1 MLALGL
7 MLVSSCSDP
16 RSAATS
22 EHNAAEADVA
32 EADADGAA
40 ALDDGLPPDAGLP
53 DPLPPEP
60 QAAASSTRPER
71 RMPRQAWLSVTL
83 LILREP
89 AARRPASPHTRRVN
103 SAALRRHPSEVIL
116 SLPPARR
123 SANATHFDQV
133 KTEKPDSLE
142 HAMQA
147 GLIELSPDHPEFAAS
162 GDVQA
167 RERGGRRLIE
177 PTRDTDLVTREHEVS
192 SFPAVL
198 VFAGRKTQLMA
209 ARPG

>member
-1 MLALGL
+1 MAA
-7 MLVSSCSDP
+7 SSCSDP

-22 EHNAAEADVA
+22 EHNVA

-71 RMPRQAWLSVTL
+71 RTPRQAWLSVTL

-103 SAALRRHPSEVIL
+103 SAAPPPSPIRGDPVVT
-116 SLPPARR
+116 AGRR

-147 GLIELSPDHPEFAAS
+147 GLIELSPDHRDVAAS

-167 RERGGRRLIE
+167 RERGGRPLIE
-177 PTRDTDLVTREHEVS
+177 PTRDTDLVTREHKVAS
-192 SFPAVL
+192 SWL
-198 VFAGRKTQLMA
+198 RGQGDRCLGRVTGPFVA
-209 ARPG
+209 D

>member
-22 EHNAAEADVA
+22 EHDAAEADVA
-32 EADADGAA
+32 EPDADGAA
-40 ALDDGLPPDAGLP
+40 ALDEGLPPDAGLP
-53 DPLPPEP
+53 DTLPPEP

-71 RMPRQAWLSVTL
+71 RMPRQACRLSVTL

-89 AARRPASPHTRRVN
+89 AAGRPASPRTRRVKFRC
-103 SAALRRHPSEVIL
+103 SPPSPVRDD
-116 SLPPARR
+116 PVVTAGRR
-123 SANATHFDQV
+123 SANAAHFDQV

-142 HAMQA
+142 HPMQS
-147 GLIELSPDHPEFAAS
+147 GLVELSPDHRDLAAS

-167 RERGGRRLIE
+167 RERGGRPLIE
-177 PTRDTDLVTREHEVS
+177 PTRDTDLVAREHEAS

-198 VFAGRKTQLMA
+198 VLACRKT
-209 ARPG
+209 